1 MVATWLLRLL
11 RRGWLLHPK
20 YVRTYPLQQLPKLCA
35 SCHSISLKPML
46 TTRAPPRIRQSSGK
60 CARYGAACRARATCA
75 SGLRSHPL
83 SSTLILTMGSSASA
97 AATRAAGA
105 TCLGLALQH
114 GRNALAL
121 SGPCGH
127 PQLQKPARLLGAA
140 VWAQG
145 GSPRRSDARR
155 RPRQRFDAFP
165 KSPKPPHLTMQAL
178 RMTTSTTWKCVSSV
192 RSARTRTS
200 FFAYYLTR
208 ISSAISNALALT
220 N

>member
-60 CARYGAACRARATCA
+60 CARYGAACRVRATCA

-114 GRNALAL
+114 RQSAALAVAE
-121 SGPCGH
+121 SGSY
-127 PQLQKPARLLGAA
+127 ASLG
-140 VWAQG
+140 
-145 GSPRRSDARR
+145 RARR
-155 RPRQRFDAFP
+155 LWA
-165 KSPKPPHLTMQAL
+165 AL
-178 RMTTSTTWKCVSSV
+178 HS
-192 RSARTRTS
+192 RSGAEP
-200 FFAYYLTR
+200 L
-208 ISSAISNALALT
+208 L
-220 N
+220 